1 MPRIIAT
8 AVLLTWAAKEPIAIL
23 KTKPPMPETR
33 MTEATK
39 MFLVLVMSTLS
50 WMSILTPLEAMNEL
64 YRLQEQAK
72 REAGK
77 A

>member
-1 MPRIIAT
+1 AAIEMP
-8 AVLLTWAAKEPIAIL
+8 AAKAAPVEKKAPAANPGMGSLFASSLGDALLALDVI
-23 KTKPPMPETR
+23 TR
-33 MTEATK
+33 
-39 MFLVLVMSTLS
+39 
-50 WMSILTPLEAMNEL
+50 TPLEAMNEL